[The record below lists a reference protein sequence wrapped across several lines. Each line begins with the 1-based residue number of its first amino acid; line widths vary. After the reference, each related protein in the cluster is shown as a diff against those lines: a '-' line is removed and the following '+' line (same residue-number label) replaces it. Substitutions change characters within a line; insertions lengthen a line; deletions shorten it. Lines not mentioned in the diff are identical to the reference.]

1 MVRLCRIGCRSTAI
15 LVKFSGTVPFGAKPF
30 AVTITATDSSGWFAE
45 DSFNVLLLT
54 VVSGGQTII
63 VSSGQTSAGLD
74 LLSGG
79 VAKVLSGGTTINT
92 IISSGGTEIVIG
104 GRDFSATVNSGGH
117 LKVVSGGS
125 ATGASIGNGGHAG
138 RFRRRS
144 GHRRRAQ

>member
-1 MVRLCRIGCRSTAI
+1 MLSPVALGARIQ
-15 LVKFSGTVPFGAKPF
+15 
-30 AVTITATDSSGWFAE
+30 GWFAE
-45 DSFNVLLLT
+45 DSFNVLPLT

-104 GRDFSATVNSGGH
+104 GRDFSATVNSGGL
-117 LKVVSGGS
+117 LKIISGGS
-125 ATGASIGNGGHAG
+125 ATGASIGNGGHAVVSG
-138 RFRRRS
+138 EVGTSAPRS
-144 GHRRRAQ
+144 VVAA